1 MSPII
6 VHPAT
11 VGNIVGVSIVDEV
24 FNLLAVLLI
33 VFTLVLVIDFGF
45 DIEEGSALVL
55 ATLATAAL

>member
-11 VGNIVGVSIVDEV
+11 VGNIVWVGIVDEV

-33 VFTLVLVIDFGF
+33 VFTLVLIVDFSF
-45 DIEEGSALVL
+45 DIEEGSALIL